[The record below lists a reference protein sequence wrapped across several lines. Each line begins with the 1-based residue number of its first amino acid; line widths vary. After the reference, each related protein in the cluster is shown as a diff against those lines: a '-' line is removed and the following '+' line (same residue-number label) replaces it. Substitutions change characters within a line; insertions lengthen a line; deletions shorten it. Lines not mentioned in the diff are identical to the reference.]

1 MKNSV
6 KSVIILGLLGFMAC
20 APRNLTQGND
30 VVILLDWVPNS
41 NHVGLYVAQ
50 ALGYF
55 DEVGLNVSILQPPED
70 GAMDMVLAK
79 QAQLAVSSEGNIIFA
94 RQQGLPIVAT
104 AAILQHNDSGFASLK
119 SKNLTRPRDL
129 VGMRYLG
136 WGGAVEEQVI
146 LSLMAMDGV
155 ENPEITL
162 AGTGAMYDFNMLNTN
177 QADYIWV
184 FKGWDAL
191 AAELQGVELNM
202 IMMRDYDERLDHYT
216 PFFISSDYWVQEQ
229 PEQMQTLMQ
238 AIAKGYEY
246 AAAYPAEAARL
257 MVSEVEGLDERLMV
271 ASVQHLAPLYVS
283 DEGRFGIMQPHVLER
298 YQEWLMEHGLLSE
311 PVPVNSLMSNELLLR
326 F

>member
-1 MKNSV
+1 MQKIM
-6 KSVIILGLLGFMAC
+6 IILGAMGLAGLVAC
-20 APRNLTQGND
+20 APWGLTQGNE
-30 VVILLDWVPNS
+30 VVVLLDWVPNS

-55 DEVGLNVSILQPPED
+55 DEAGLKVSILQPPED

-119 SKNLTRPRDL
+119 SKNITRPRDL
-129 VGMRYLG
+129 VGKRYLG
-136 WGGAVEEQVI
+136 WGGAIEEQVI

-155 ENPEITL
+155 ENPTITL
-162 AGTGAMYDFNMLNTN
+162 AGTGALYDFNMLNTD

-202 IMMRDYDERLDHYT
+202 IMMRDYDARLDHYT

-229 PEQMQTLMQ
+229 PEQMQALMQ
-238 AIAKGYEY
+238 AIARGYEY
-246 AAAYPAEAARL
+246 AAIHPLEAAKL
-257 MVSEVEGLDERLMV
+257 MMVQVEGLDERLMSE
-271 ASVQHLAPLYVS
+271 SVQHLAPLYL
-283 DEGRFGIMQPHVLER
+283 DGEGRFGVMQPHVLER
-298 YQEWLMEHGLLSE
+298 YQEWLIEHGLLSE
-311 PVPVNSLMSNELLLR
+311 KVPVDSLMTNELLLG

>member
-1 MKNSV
+1 MKSIV
-6 KSVIILGLLGFMAC
+6 KIVMVLGVVAC
-20 APRNLTQGND
+20 TPRNLTQGNK
-30 VVILLDWVPNS
+30 VVVLLDWVPNS

-55 DEVGLNVSILQPPED
+55 DEVGLDVFILQPPED

-79 QAQLAVSSEGNIIFA
+79 QAQLAISSEGNIIFA

-119 SKNLTRPRDL
+119 SKNITRPRDL
-129 VGMRYLG
+129 VGKRYLG
-136 WGGAVEEQVI
+136 WGGAVEEQII
-146 LSLMAMDGV
+146 LSMMAMDGV
-155 ENPEITL
+155 ENPALTL
-162 AGTGAMYDFNMLNTN
+162 AGTGALYDFNMLLTN

-216 PFFISSDYWVQEQ
+216 PFFVSSDYWVQKQ
-229 PEQMQTLMQ
+229 PEQMRVLMQ
-238 AIAKGYEY
+238 AIARGYEY
-246 AAAYPAEAARL
+246 AAANPIEAAGL
-257 MVSEVEGLDERLMV
+257 MLNEVEGLDERLMV
-271 ASVQHLAPLYVS
+271 ASVQHLAPFYVNN
-283 DEGRFGIMQPHVLER
+283 EGHFGIMQPHVMER
-298 YQEWLMEHGLLSE
+298 YVAWLVEHGLISE
-311 PVPVNSLMSNELLLR
+311 SVPVNSFLTNELLVG